1 MRNTT
6 SDIPR
11 GIRWG
16 TFTTLEDLDFAD
28 DIVLFSHSHQHIQ
41 DKTHRLHEYAG
52 NIGLKINAKKT
63 EVMTLKVNNPQGIK
77 MDNHILPFTNNFT
90 YLGSIVTTDGGA
102 DRDIQQRLAKARAAF
117 KNLQA
122 VWKYQ
127 QDKAQTVQKLHH
139 TNVFV
144 RFRVL
149 ENDRERP

>member
-1 MRNTT
+1 MSSTLFIIAIDWVMRNTT

-63 EVMTLKVNNPQGIK
+63 EVMTLNVNNPQGIK

-90 YLGSIVTTDGGA
+90 YLGSMS
-102 DRDIQQRLAKARAAF
+102 QQM
-117 KNLQA
+117 
-122 VWKYQ
+122 VE
-127 QDKAQTVQKLHH
+127 QTG
-139 TNVFV
+139 TFSS
-144 RFRVL
+144 
-149 ENDRERP
+149 D